1 MTFFC
6 IHSTLIVKMRLEA
19 KLALSNALSKLLLVL
34 LGALVI
40 PPIVQ
45 RVAVAHTDLR
55 LRDKQ
60 RRVLALIARD
70 GLQAFERG
78 ERAETYADYNI
89 FKQEYITLTPLPVGA
104 TLPPERIF
112 EEPRQVDQQ
121 VEDFR
126 ILSFARPALK
136 PGQRAFRL
144 EIGSSLA
151 TVELLTDTLRQL
163 ALWVLVAASLLTVV
177 SDAAFAHYL
186 LGPLRELI
194 ARKLRGIRQPSDF
207 RFELIDTD
215 TTDFRRLD
223 ERLNSLMRQVQSAF
237 AKEREFM
244 SNVSH
249 ELLTPVSI
257 LQSRF
262 ENMLQDPT
270 LPESQAQQI
279 VESQRTLY
287 RLRNTVRTL
296 LLIANIENEQYLRD
310 EPVRLGDVVADVAEE
325 LDDRRQQRDIAL
337 EITLTGDDIRPHANA
352 SLLHTL
358 VRNLLSNAI
367 KYNHE
372 SGRIRVVGQP
382 TPAGGYT
389 LRVEDTGPGIAAV
402 HLPFLFD
409 RFRRF
414 HGNAPGSPEGYGLG
428 LPIAQTIA
436 SFHGAT
442 LRAESELGRGT
453 AFVLEFVPL
462 TEPNMGFM
470 APS

>member
-1 MTFFC
+1 
-6 IHSTLIVKMRLEA
+6 MRLEA
-19 KLALSNALSKLLLVL
+19 KLALFNALSKLLLVL

-45 RVAVAHTDLR
+45 RVAVGHTDQHLR
-55 LRDKQ
+55 EKQ

-89 FKQEYITLTPLPVGA
+89 FKQEYITLTPLPAGA
-104 TLPPERIF
+104 RLPPERIF

-126 ILSFARPALK
+126 ILSFARPPGAL
-136 PGQRAFRL
+136 GQPAYRV
-144 EIGSSLA
+144 EIGSSLE
-151 TVELLTDTLRQL
+151 TVELLTDTLRTF
-163 ALWVLVAASLLTVV
+163 ALWVLVAASLLTVL

-186 LGPLRELI
+186 LAPLRELI
-194 ARKLRGIRQPSDF
+194 VRKLRGIKQPSDF
-207 RFELIDTD
+207 QFEPIDTD

-223 ERLNSLMRQVQSAF
+223 DRLNSLMRQVQSAF

-249 ELLTPVSI
+249 ELLTPASI

-270 LPESQAQQI
+270 LPEQHAQQI

-310 EPVRLGDVVADVAEE
+310 EPVRLSTAVADVAEE
-325 LDDRRQQRDIAL
+325 LDDRRQQRDITL
-337 EITLTGDDIRPHANA
+337 EVDITGDDVRPRANA
-352 SLLHTL
+352 SLMHTL
-358 VRNLLSNAI
+358 LRNLLSNAI
-367 KYNHE
+367 KYNLEGGH
-372 SGRIRVVGQP
+372 IRVLGRP
-382 TPAGGYT
+382 LDNGGYT
-389 LRVEDTGPGIAAV
+389 LRVEDTGPGIAADN
-402 HLPFLFD
+402 LPYLFD

-414 HGNAPGSPEGYGLG
+414 HATGPNSPEGYGLG

-436 SFHGAT
+436 GFHGAT
-442 LRAESELGRGT
+442 LRAESEEGRGT
-453 AFVLEFVPL
+453 AFVLDFGPVAGPKV
-462 TEPNMGFM
+462 GFM
-470 APS
+470 PPS

>member
-1 MTFFC
+1 
-6 IHSTLIVKMRLEA
+6 MRLEA
-19 KLALSNALSKLLLVL
+19 KLALFNALSKLLLVL
-34 LGALVI
+34 LGSLAI

-45 RVAVAHTDLR
+45 RVAVAHTDSR

-78 ERAETYADYNI
+78 ERVETYADYNI
-89 FKQEYITLTPLPVGA
+89 LKQEYISLSPLPAGA
-104 TLPPERIF
+104 ALPPEHIF

-126 ILSFARPALK
+126 ILSFAWPPGV
-136 PGQRAFRL
+136 PGQRAFRV

-151 TVELLTDTLRQL
+151 TVELLTTTLRGL
-163 ALWVLVAASLLTVV
+163 ALWVLVAALLLTVL

-186 LGPLRELI
+186 LAPLRELI
-194 ARKLRGIRQPSDF
+194 VRKLRGIRQPSDF
-207 RFELIDTD
+207 RFEPIDTD

-223 ERLNSLMRQVQSAF
+223 DRLNSLMRQVQSAF

-270 LPESQAQQI
+270 LPEQHARQI

-310 EPVRLGDVVADVAEE
+310 EPVSLSAAVADVAEE
-325 LDDRRQQRDIAL
+325 LDDRRQQRDISL
-337 EITLTGDDIRPHANA
+337 EVDITGNDVRPLANT
-352 SLLHTL
+352 SLMHTL
-358 VRNLLSNAI
+358 LRNLLSNAV

-372 SGRIRVVGQP
+372 GGHIRVVGRP
-382 TPAGGYT
+382 TSNGGYT
-389 LRVEDTGPGIAAV
+389 LRVEDTGPGIAPD
-402 HLPFLFD
+402 HLPYLFD

-414 HGNAPGSPEGYGLG
+414 HANAPNSPEGYGLG
-428 LPIAQTIA
+428 LPIAKTIA
-436 SFHGAT
+436 GFHRAT
-442 LRAESELGRGT
+442 LQAESEIGRGT
-453 AFVLEFVPL
+453 SFVLTFSPA
-462 TEPNMGFM
+462 TGYAAGFM
-470 APS
+470 PPS

>member
-1 MTFFC
+1 
-6 IHSTLIVKMRLEA
+6 MRLEA
-19 KLALSNALSKLLLVL
+19 KLALFNALSKLLLVL

-89 FKQEYITLTPLPVGA
+89 FKQEYITLTPLPAGA
-104 TLPPERIF
+104 PLPPERIF

-126 ILSFARPALK
+126 ILSFARPADG

-144 EIGSSLA
+144 EIGSSLD
-151 TVELLTDTLRQL
+151 TVELLTATLRRL
-163 ALWVLVAASLLTVV
+163 ALWVLVAASLLTVI

-186 LGPLRELI
+186 LAPLRELI
-194 ARKLRGIRQPSDF
+194 VRKLRGIRQPSDF
-207 RFELIDTD
+207 QFEPIDTD

-270 LPESQAQQI
+270 LPEQHAHQI

-296 LLIANIENEQYLRD
+296 LLIANIENEQYLRE
-310 EPVRLGDVVADVAEE
+310 EPVRLSAAVADVAEE

-337 EITLTGDDIRPHANA
+337 EIDITGDDERPRANA

-358 VRNLLSNAI
+358 LRNLLSNAI
-367 KYNHE
+367 KYNLEGGH
-372 SGRIRVVGQP
+372 IRVLGRD
-382 TPAGGYT
+382 AAHGGYT
-389 LRVEDTGPGIAAV
+389 LRVEDTGPGIAAD

-414 HGNAPGSPEGYGLG
+414 HANAPNSPEGYGLG

-442 LRAESELGRGT
+442 LRAESEVGRGT
-453 AFVLEFVPL
+453 AFVLDFRPSASIAA
-462 TEPNMGFM
+462 GFM
-470 APS
+470 PPS

>member
-1 MTFFC
+1 
-6 IHSTLIVKMRLEA
+6 MRLEA
-19 KLALSNALSKLLLVL
+19 KLAISNAVSKMLLVL

-45 RVAVAHTDLR
+45 QVAVAHTDSHLR
-55 LRDKQ
+55 EKKRLVQ
-60 RRVLALIARD
+60 TLIARD

-89 FKQEYITLTPLPVGA
+89 FKQEYITLTPLPEGA
-104 TLPPERIF
+104 PLPPERIF

-126 ILSFARPALK
+126 ILSFALPAGGLH
-136 PGQRAFRL
+136 QRAFRL
-144 EIGSSLA
+144 EIGSSLE
-151 TVELLTDTLRQL
+151 TVELLTATLRQL

-177 SDAAFAHYL
+177 SDAAVAHYL

-194 ARKLRGIRQPSDF
+194 VRKLRGIRQPSDF
-207 RFELIDTD
+207 NFEVIDTQ

-223 ERLNSLMRQVQSAF
+223 DRLNSLMRQVQSAF

-270 LPESQAQQI
+270 LPEAHAQQI
-279 VESQRTLY
+279 VESQRTLH

-296 LLIANIENEQYLRD
+296 LLIANIENEQYLR
-310 EPVRLGDVVADVAEE
+310 EESVRLSEVVADVAEE
-325 LDDRRQQRDIAL
+325 LDDRRQQRDIDL
-337 EITLTGDDIRPHANA
+337 EVDLTGPDVRPHANA
-352 SLLHTL
+352 SLMHTL
-358 VRNLLSNAI
+358 LRNLLSNAI

-372 SGRIRVVGQP
+372 GGRIRVLGR
-382 TPAGGYT
+382 PAPGGSYT
-389 LRVEDTGPGIAAV
+389 LRVEDTGPGIAAENI
-402 HLPFLFD
+402 PYLFD

-414 HGNAPGSPEGYGLG
+414 NSNAPGSPEGYGLG

-436 SFHGAT
+436 GFHGAT
-442 LRAESELGRGT
+442 LRAESVVGQGT
-453 AFVLEFVPL
+453 AFVLDFG
-462 TEPNMGFM
+462 PNASPTAGFM
-470 APS
+470 PSS

>member
-1 MTFFC
+1 
-6 IHSTLIVKMRLEA
+6 MRLEA
-19 KLALSNALSKLLLVL
+19 KLALFNALSRLLLVL
-34 LGALVI
+34 LGTLVI

-60 RRVLALIARD
+60 RRALALIARD
-70 GLQAFERG
+70 GLQTFERG

-89 FKQEYITLTPLPVGA
+89 FKQEYITLTPLPAGA

-126 ILSFARPALK
+126 ILSFARPANG

-144 EIGSSLA
+144 EIGSSLD
-151 TVELLTDTLRQL
+151 TVELLTGTLRQL

-194 ARKLRGIRQPSDF
+194 TRKLRGIKQPSDF
-207 RFELIDTD
+207 QFELIDTD
-215 TTDFRRLD
+215 TTDFRKLD

-262 ENMLQDPT
+262 ENMLQDPR
-270 LPESQAQQI
+270 LPDAQAQQL
-279 VESQRTLY
+279 VESQRTLH

-310 EPVRLGDVVADVAEE
+310 EPVRLSATVADVAEE
-325 LDDRRQQRDIAL
+325 LDDRRQQRDIGL
-337 EITLTGDDIRPHANA
+337 EIDLAGDDVRPRANA

-358 VRNLLSNAI
+358 LRNLLSNAI

-372 SGRIRVVGQP
+372 GGRIQVVGRA
-382 TPAGGYT
+382 TPGGGYT
-389 LRVEDTGPGIAAV
+389 LRVEDNGPGIAPA

-436 SFHGAT
+436 GFHGAT

-453 AFVLEFVPL
+453 AFIVEFAPL
-462 TEPNMGFM
+462 TGPALGFTT
-470 APS
+470 PS

>member
-1 MTFFC
+1 
-6 IHSTLIVKMRLEA
+6 MRLEA
-19 KLALSNALSKLLLVL
+19 KLALFNALSKLLLVL
-34 LGALVI
+34 LGSLAI

-45 RVAVAHTDLR
+45 RVAVGHTDLR
-55 LRDKQ
+55 LRDKKRQ
-60 RRVLALIARD
+60 VLALIARD

-89 FKQEYITLTPLPVGA
+89 FKQEYITLTPLPAGA
-104 TLPPERIF
+104 LLPAERIF
-112 EEPRQVDQQ
+112 EESRQVDQQ

-126 ILSFARPALK
+126 ILSFARPAGG
-136 PGQRAFRL
+136 PGQPAFRL
-144 EIGSSLA
+144 EIGSSLE
-151 TVELLTDTLRQL
+151 TVELLTGTLRRL
-163 ALWVLVAASLLTVV
+163 ALWVLVAALLLTVV
-177 SDAAFAHYL
+177 TDAAFAHYL

-194 ARKLRGIRQPSDF
+194 SRKLRGIRQPSDF

-215 TTDFRRLD
+215 TTDFRKLD

-270 LPESQAQQI
+270 LPEPQAQQL

-310 EPVRLGDVVADVAEE
+310 EPVHLGAAVADVVEE
-325 LDDRRQQRDIAL
+325 LDDRRQQRDITL
-337 EITLTGDDIRPHANA
+337 EIDLTGDGVRPHANA

-358 VRNLLSNAI
+358 LRNLLSNAI
-367 KYNHE
+367 KYNHQ
-372 SGRIRVVGQP
+372 GGHIRVAGRP
-382 TPAGGYT
+382 TLTGGYT
-389 LRVEDTGPGIAAV
+389 LRVEDTGPGITAAN
-402 HLPFLFD
+402 LPFLFD

-414 HGNAPGSPEGYGLG
+414 HGNAPGAPEGYGLG

-442 LRAESELGRGT
+442 LQAESEPGRGT
-453 AFVLEFVPL
+453 AFILEFSPL
-462 TEPNMGFM
+462 TGPTAGFM
-470 APS
+470 PPSLG

>member
-1 MTFFC
+1 
-6 IHSTLIVKMRLEA
+6 MRLEA
-19 KLALSNALSKLLLVL
+19 KLALFNALSKLLLVL

-89 FKQEYITLTPLPVGA
+89 FKQEYITLTPLPAGA
-104 TLPPERIF
+104 PLPPERIF

-126 ILSFARPALK
+126 ILSFARPADG

-144 EIGSSLA
+144 EIGSSLD
-151 TVELLTDTLRQL
+151 TVELLTATLRRL
-163 ALWVLVAASLLTVV
+163 ALWVLVAASLLTVI

-186 LGPLRELI
+186 LAPLRELI
-194 ARKLRGIRQPSDF
+194 VRKLRGIRQPSDF
-207 RFELIDTD
+207 QFEPIDTD

-270 LPESQAQQI
+270 LPEQHAHQI

-296 LLIANIENEQYLRD
+296 LLIANIENEQYLRE
-310 EPVRLGDVVADVAEE
+310 EPVRLSAAVADVAEE

-337 EITLTGDDIRPHANA
+337 EIDITGDDERPRANA

-358 VRNLLSNAI
+358 LRNLLSNAI
-367 KYNHE
+367 KYNLEGGH
-372 SGRIRVVGQP
+372 IRVLGRD
-382 TPAGGYT
+382 AAHGGYT
-389 LRVEDTGPGIAAV
+389 LRVEDTGPGIAAD

-414 HGNAPGSPEGYGLG
+414 HANAPNSPEGYGLG

-442 LRAESELGRGT
+442 LRAESEVGRGT
-453 AFVLEFVPL
+453 AFVLDFRPSASL
-462 TEPNMGFM
+462 AAGFM
-470 APS
+470 PPS

>member
-1 MTFFC
+1 
-6 IHSTLIVKMRLEA
+6 MRLEA
-19 KLALSNALSKLLLVL
+19 KLALFNALSKLLLVL

-78 ERAETYADYNI
+78 ERTETYADYNI
-89 FKQEYITLTPLPVGA
+89 LKQEYITVTPLPAGA
-104 TLPPERIF
+104 ALPAERIF

-126 ILSFARPALK
+126 ILSFARP
-136 PGQRAFRL
+136 PGGPGERAFRL

-151 TVELLTDTLRQL
+151 TVELLTGTLRQL
-163 ALWVLVAASLLTVV
+163 ALWVLVAASLLTVL

-186 LGPLRELI
+186 LEPLRELI
-194 ARKLRGIRQPSDF
+194 ARKLQGIRQPSDF
-207 RFELIDTD
+207 RFEPIDTD
-215 TTDFRRLD
+215 TTDFRHLD
-223 ERLNSLMRQVQSAF
+223 DRLNALMRQVQSAF

-249 ELLTPVSI
+249 ELLTPASI

-262 ENMLQDPT
+262 ENMLQDPS
-270 LPESQAQQI
+270 LPEAHARQI

-310 EPVRLGDVVADVAEE
+310 EPVRLTGVVVDVAEE

-337 EITLTGDDIRPHANA
+337 ELDLTGDDTRPHANA

-358 VRNLLSNAI
+358 LRNLLSNAI
-367 KYNHE
+367 KYNRAG
-372 SGRIRVVGQP
+372 GRIRVEGR
-382 TPAGGYT
+382 AGADGAYT
-389 LRVEDTGPGIAAV
+389 LRVEDTGPGIAPD
-402 HLPFLFD
+402 HLPYLFD

-414 HGNAPGSPEGYGLG
+414 HANAPGSPEGYGLG

-436 SFHGAT
+436 GFHGAV
-442 LRAESELGRGT
+442 LRAESEVGQGS
-453 AFVLEFVPL
+453 AFVLEFGAVPVGSA
-462 TEPNMGFM
+462 GFTP
-470 APS
+470 PSYHRT